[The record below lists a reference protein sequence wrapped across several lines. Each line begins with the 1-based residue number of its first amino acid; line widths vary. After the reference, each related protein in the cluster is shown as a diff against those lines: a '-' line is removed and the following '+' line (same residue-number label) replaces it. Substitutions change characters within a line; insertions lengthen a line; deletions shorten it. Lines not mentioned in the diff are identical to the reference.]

1 MNYFVVISNWAFNF
15 WVTNKLIHYHLLPF
29 LVLRREICKVMIP
42 AVTEMLN
49 YKLAIGKPETE

>member
-29 LVLRREICKVMIP
+29 LVLRREICSHDS